1 MIPYGKTIEGD
12 HTKTKTEEEN
22 VGVSLQPFV
31 RAAGLS
37 GFYVPNRWSLAL
49 SIEKAPC
56 LFIFRAIF
64 VYSANIVTAD
74 GS

>member
-1 MIPYGKTIEGD
+1 MSEFPSN
-12 HTKTKTEEEN
+12 H
-22 VGVSLQPFV
+22 SLL

-64 VYSANIVTAD
+64 VYSENMVTAD